1 MKEKKYFPKNFQ
13 KYDKKKIN
21 KFPKFQKK
29 KSKKS
34 KNLSNPNFLTRAHS
48 DVQSVWGHYI
58 ETFFAFSGFISIKS
72 IKLASVDFPPQG
84 EKNLGTKHGV
94 NF

>member
-1 MKEKKYFPKNFQ
+1 MTKKKLTNFQ
-13 KYDKKKIN
+13 NFK
-21 KFPKFQKK
+21 KK

-34 KNLSNPNFLTRAHS
+34 KNLSNPNFFTRAHS

-72 IKLASVDFPPQG
+72 IKLASVDFPPRVYKTWG
-84 EKNLGTKHGV
+84 SKFGV
-94 NF
+94 NFKDLLSFRFA